1 MALVDLSTPPPP
13 PAGLLE
19 ALPRRVTLTLP
30 ELRLVAEAAGGAPLP
45 FEVEAPGT
53 SAVAPTLD
61 DRLGRGPG
69 SREAA
74 AYRSVLDALPDPW
87 SSLARRG
94 LTDGGDVD
102 AVLAGA
108 VGLLATPRL
117 ALDVDVAVGDARA
130 RAWHRESGGAV
141 ATLATADGVVFEL
154 AWFAGEQWAGE
165 LARMAVLPEE
175 VRPLDSG
182 VPPLV
187 ELPFDLVDAAA
198 EARRSDRLDLLPV
211 LARQYA
217 GSVTDPSGATH
228 DDAAVAELLTALA
241 VEPRG
246 RLRALAADVS
256 GPDLA
261 TVGVLSWTLLA
272 DGWHA
277 LRPRDGAARV
287 EVRRVEPADLAAEL
301 APVLAEVGG

>member
-30 ELRLVAEAAGGAPLP
+30 ELRVVAEAAGGAPLP
-45 FEVEAPGT
+45 FDLDAPGAFT
-53 SAVAPTLD
+53 TPTLD
-61 DRLGRGPG
+61 DRLGQGPG
-69 SREAA
+69 SREDA
-74 AYRSVLDALPDPW
+74 AYRSVLATLPDPW

-94 LTDGGDVD
+94 LAGGGDVD
-102 AVLAGA
+102 RALAGA

-117 ALDVDVAVGDARA
+117 ALDLEVAVGAARA

-141 ATLATADGVVFEL
+141 ATLASVDGVVFEL
-154 AWFAGEQWAGE
+154 AWFAGDQWAGE
-165 LARMAVLPEE
+165 LARVAVPPEDLTP
-175 VRPLDSG
+175 RDSG

-187 ELPFDLVDAAA
+187 ELPYDLVDAAV

-211 LARQYA
+211 LAAQHA
-217 GSVTDPSGATH
+217 GSVTDLSGGVLA
-228 DDAAVAELLTALA
+228 DADAARLLAAL
-241 VEPRG
+241 VTEPQG
-246 RLRALAADVS
+246 RLRALTGDVS
-256 GPDLA
+256 GPDLS
-261 TVGVLSWTLLA
+261 TVGVVSWTLLA

-287 EVRRVEPADLAAEL
+287 EIRRVEPADLAAEL
-301 APVLAEVGG
+301 APVLAEVGR